1 MKFTHPLFLL
11 AIIPFLGLEAF
22 LFYRLKSRSIG
33 LATLSFITQKETW
46 RLKTVRWLRFLPIL
60 CIIFLI
66 GAVAKPTH
74 LQTIEEILPSGI
86 DIVIALDTSGSM
98 AAEDFQPLNRLAVAK
113 KVIAKFI
120 TERPSD
126 RIGLILFAGK
136 AVTRSPIT
144 LDHQPLLK
152 TLESVSLGML
162 PEGTAIGTALISG
175 VNRLQRNI
183 GEESG
188 ERKGD
193 RILLLITDGRNNA
206 GEIHPLDALRI
217 VIAQKI
223 RTYTIGVGSYGR
235 VPFPIVTPEGKKT
248 YRYEQADVDETLL
261 RQIADRTAGQ
271 YFRADDAEALQH
283 LFDRINVLE
292 KSRPA
297 TVKITS
303 IRDWGM
309 LFTVPALI
317 LGLCYAVSSIIII
330 RYP

>member
-1 MKFTHPLFLL
+1 MKFTHPLLLL
-11 AIIPFLGLEAF
+11 AIVPFLGLEAY
-22 LFYRLKSRSIG
+22 LFYRLKSRSIS
-33 LATLSFITQKETW
+33 LATLSFISPKETW
-46 RLKTVRWLRFLPIL
+46 RLKAVRWLRFLPIFS
-60 CIIFLI
+60 IVFLI
-66 GAVAKPTH
+66 GALAKPTR
-74 LQTIEEILPSGI
+74 LQNVEEILPSGI
-86 DIVIALDTSGSM
+86 DVVIALDISGSM

-120 TERPSD
+120 SERPSD

-152 TLESVSLGML
+152 TLEFVSLGML

-175 VNRLQRNI
+175 VNRLQRNVA
-183 GEESG
+183 ESG
-188 ERKGD
+188 DQKGD
-193 RILLLITDGRNNA
+193 RILVLITDGRNNA

-217 VIAQKI
+217 VVAQKI
-223 RTYTIGVGSYGR
+223 KTYTIGVGSYGR
-235 VPFPIVTPEGKKT
+235 VPFPIVTPEGKKS

-261 RQIADRTAGQ
+261 RQIADRTSAQ
-271 YFRADDAEALQH
+271 YFRADDAQALQH

-297 TVKITS
+297 TLKITT

-309 LFTVPALI
+309 LFIVPALV
-317 LGLCYAVSSIIII
+317 LGLCYAASSIIII